1 MTRAA
6 QEVVRPRLLSS
17 PRLRTAADGHRGAS
31 WLEIVDLV
39 LVRRSGARTGAP
51 APPLLARLG

>member
-6 QEVVRPRLLSS
+6 PEIVRPRLLSP
-17 PRLRTAADGHRGAS
+17 PRLRTADGHRGAS
-31 WLEIVDLV
+31 WLEIFDLV
-39 LVRRSGARTGAP
+39 LVRRSGARTGAK